1 VPRVVSLWLPVV
13 AWAALIFALS
23 SIPSL
28 GTGLGVWDLIL
39 RKLAHMTEY
48 AILGLLLV
56 RATRSQPAA
65 FVLAVAYAVTDE
77 FHQRFVAGRHGA
89 PLDVL
94 IDTVGV
100 LIGVFAAGRL
110 STIAG
115 DGRRRR

>member
-1 VPRVVSLWLPVV
+1 
-13 AWAALIFALS
+13 
-23 SIPSL
+23 
-28 GTGLGVWDLIL
+28 
-39 RKLAHMTEY
+39 
-48 AILGLLLV
+48 
-56 RATRSQPAA
+56 
-65 FVLAVAYAVTDE
+65 VLAVAYAVTDE

-94 IDTVGV
+94 IDTAGV